1 MFKKNLV
8 LDASAFIGGYVPEK
22 ECNFTV
28 SEITDEV
35 KDLKSLMIMERAIK
49 EGNLIIDQPD
59 EEDVLKVESS
69 IKNSGDN
76 LRLSNPDKKILALA
90 LSIKKRKGNVN
101 VITDDY
107 SIQNALKIL
116 GIPFRSILTPGISE
130 VYNWK
135 KICRGCKK
143 KFSENYL
150 EDECDICG
158 SPIHKKR
165 FKSSKMKKKS

>member
-1 MFKKNLV
+1 MLKKNLV

-22 ECNFTV
+22 GCNYTV
-28 SEITDEV
+28 SEVTDEV
-35 KDLKSLMIMERAIK
+35 KDLKSFMIMESSIK
-49 EGNLIIDQPD
+49 EGNLIIAHPKD
-59 EEDVLKVESS
+59 EDVLKVESS

-90 LSIKKRKGNVN
+90 LSIKKRKGNVT

-135 KICRGCKK
+135 KICRGCKQE
-143 KFSENYL
+143 FSEDYL

-165 FKSSKMKKKS
+165 FKSSKMKKR